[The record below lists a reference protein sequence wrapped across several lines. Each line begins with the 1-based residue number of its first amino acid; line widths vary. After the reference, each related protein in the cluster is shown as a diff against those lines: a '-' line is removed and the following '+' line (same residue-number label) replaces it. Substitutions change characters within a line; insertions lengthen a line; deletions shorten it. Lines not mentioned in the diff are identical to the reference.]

1 MSSILWPTTGCVR
14 AALSVRRRVPLWA
27 AGDPKVT
34 PRRGAVRVPAASVNR
49 RRRGTARLPWRA
61 VPACVLLLLAALAGS
76 QEQGGASPG
85 AFAPGALRVADLG
98 PLQRIVVV
106 EGGRTM
112 PLDSYARFTLLRL
125 SGRRSY
131 DRRPAIEWLARV
143 LFTPNETHD
152 DDIFVVDNPEVID
165 AMGLESRGRDR
176 YSLSFLLPGLGEL
189 ERLAEDAGAISE
201 DNRTIVER
209 EILRLWNNVGLYAN
223 LLSSFAFTYPH
234 RDFQVDDAAV
244 AELLGLPGAGT
255 YSYLDIALRRAELR
269 EAATAAG
276 LAHAASGAFSRS
288 DGLLLRLSES
298 LAAWQGN
305 FVGLP
310 LAVIPVAGAGG
321 AGGVGSVGS
330 VQWLTPW
337 QALDGQR
344 PGSLRAEQRRA
355 LEAELLALRDLQVAY
370 IEGRELRFGLAARQ
384 FADSVQRRTAAELE
398 IKNPALEILYN
409 RSNPYLAARV
419 AYGAGLLLLGLSFLG
434 FRKWL
439 YRASVALLL
448 IGFLPHTFGL
458 VLRILITDRPPVT
471 NLFETFVFVG
481 WGAVACGL
489 VMEHLRKRYLG
500 VFSGL
505 AGGFVFFLLSGKFAA
520 EDTMPVLQAVLD
532 TNFWLSTHVTVI
544 TTGYMACCV
553 AGLIGHVYMVQA
565 ILHGRRGGR
574 DGSDGSDGSH
584 GKRLAHTYR
593 TMFGTLALGL
603 TCSFVGTMLGGIW
616 ADQSWGRFWGWDP
629 KENGA
634 LLIVLWCAILFH
646 ARMGK
651 MIGPFGMAAGSAL
664 LIIVV
669 MMAWFGINLLGVG
682 LHSYGFIDG
691 VLLGLLAYSALQV
704 AVVAGLAAWY
714 RHQRRRGTPIPET
727 PAPGA
732 GTAAAGT
739 AAAGAAA
746 AGAAAA
752 GAAAAGTANG
762 TAHAA
767 ERVAGGATGAA
778 AAAEER

>member
-1 MSSILWPTTGCVR
+1 MPRRLSDCDSLLGAWRIGASAAGPTGLRTDRRGWAESDAVGDGFGVPGKRTGSTTGGSERQRLRGVR
-14 AALSVRRRVPLWA
+14 DPGPSSAGRRFPLRSAIAAAMTFLVAMAGA
-27 AGDPKVT
+27 AQE
-34 PRRGAVRVPAASVNR
+34 RAGAGLDEAA
-49 RRRGTARLPWRA
+49 P
-61 VPACVLLLLAALAGS
+61 
-76 QEQGGASPG
+76 
-85 AFAPGALRVADLG
+85 FAPGELRVADLG
-98 PLQRIVVV
+98 ALQRIAVV

-112 PLDSYARFTLLRL
+112 PLDSYARFTLLRF
-125 SGRRSY
+125 SGRRSHA
-131 DRRPAIEWLARV
+131 RAPAIEWLARV

-152 DDIFVVDNPEVID
+152 DEIFLVDNPEVID
-165 AMGLESRGRDR
+165 AMGLPSRGRDR
-176 YSLSFLLPGLGEL
+176 YSLSFLLPGLPEL
-189 ERLAEDAGAISE
+189 ERLAEDAAAIGE
-201 DNRTIVER
+201 DSRTIVER

-234 RDFQVDDAAV
+234 RDFQVDDPAV
-244 AELLGLPGAGT
+244 VDLLGLPGTGT

-269 EAATAAG
+269 AAATAAG
-276 LAHAASGAFSRS
+276 MEHATSGAFSRT
-288 DGLLLRLSES
+288 DGLLLRLSQS

-310 LAVIPVAGAGG
+310 LAIIPVGG
-321 AGGVGSVGS
+321 FGDVR
-330 VQWLTPW
+330 WLTPW
-337 QALDGQR
+337 QALDGRQTA
-344 PGSLRAEQRRA
+344 GLGVEQRRA
-355 LEAELLALRDLQVAY
+355 LETELLALRDLQVTY
-370 IEGRELRFGLAARQ
+370 LEGRDLRFALAARQ
-384 FADSVQRRTAAELE
+384 FADSVRRRTAADLEL
-398 IKNPALEILYN
+398 KNPSLEILYN
-409 RSNPYLAARV
+409 RTNPYLAARI
-419 AYGAGLLLLGLSFLG
+419 AYGGGLLLLALSFLG
-434 FRKWL
+434 LRTWL
-439 YRASVALLL
+439 YRASFLLL
-448 IGFLPHTFGL
+448 LLGFVPHTFGL

-481 WGAVACGL
+481 WGAVVCGI
-489 VMEHLRKRYLG
+489 VMEYLRKRYLG

-565 ILHGRRGGR
+565 ILQGRRGGR
-574 DGSDGSDGSH
+574 NRVDDQ
-584 GKRLAHTYR
+584 RLAHTYR

-682 LHSYGFIDG
+682 LHSYGFTEG
-691 VLLGLLAYSALQV
+691 VLLGLLVYSAAQV
-704 AVVAGLAAWY
+704 GAVAALAGWY
-714 RHQRRRGTPIPET
+714 RHQQRRATQPPV
-727 PAPGA
+727 PPSPGA
-732 GTAAAGT
+732 GMAAAGS
-739 AAAGAAA
+739 
-746 AGAAAA
+746 
-752 GAAAAGTANG
+752 ANG
-762 TAHAA
+762 TAHATA
-767 ERVAGGATGAA
+767 EPAPAESAAGVAA
-778 AAAEER
+778 AAAER

>member
-1 MSSILWPTTGCVR
+1 MRTF
-14 AALSVRRRVPLWA
+14 
-27 AGDPKVT
+27 
-34 PRRGAVRVPAASVNR
+34 AASV
-49 RRRGTARLPWRA
+49 
-61 VPACVLLLLAALAGS
+61 LLLAAVAGVA
-76 QEQGGASPG
+76 QEAGGTG
-85 AFAPGALRVADLG
+85 LDGVRTFAPGELRVADLG

-131 DRRPAIEWLARV
+131 ERRPAIEWLARV

-152 DDIFVVDNPEVID
+152 DRIFVVDNPEVVD
-165 AMGLESRGRDR
+165 AMGLQSRGRDR
-176 YSLSFLLPGLGEL
+176 HSLSFLLPGLPEL

-201 DNRTIVER
+201 DRRTIVER

-234 RDFQVDDAAV
+234 RDFQVDDGSV

-269 EAATAAG
+269 EAATASG
-276 LAHAASGAFSRS
+276 VAHAATGAFSRA
-288 DGLLLRLSES
+288 DGTLLRLSQS

-310 LAVIPVAGAGG
+310 LPIIPVGG
-321 AGGVGSVGS
+321 FGD

-337 QALDGQR
+337 QALDGR
-344 PGSLRAEQRRA
+344 RTAGLGVEQRRA
-355 LEAELLALRDLQVAY
+355 LETELLALRDLQVAY
-370 IEGRELRFGLAARQ
+370 LEGRDLRFALATRQ
-384 FADSVQRRTAAELE
+384 FNDSVQRRTAANLN
-398 IKNPALEILYN
+398 IKNPSLELLYN
-409 RSNPYLAARV
+409 RTNPYLAARM
-419 AYGAGLLLLGLSFLG
+419 AYGVGLLLLALSFVG
-434 FRKWL
+434 WRTWL
-439 YRASVALLL
+439 YRASVVLLL
-448 IGFLPHTFGL
+448 LGFIPHTFGL

-481 WGAVACGL
+481 WGAVVCGL
-489 VMEHLRKRYLG
+489 VMERLRKRYLG

-505 AGGFVFFLLSGKFAA
+505 AGGFVFFMLSGKFAA

-544 TTGYMACCV
+544 TTGYMGCCV

-565 ILHGRRGGR
+565 ILQGRPGGR
-574 DGSDGSDGSH
+574 ERVDDR
-584 GKRLAHTYR
+584 RLAHTYR

-603 TCSFVGTMLGGIW
+603 TLSFVGTMLGGIW

-691 VLLGLLAYSALQV
+691 VLLGLVAYGIAQVGAVAALAC
-704 AVVAGLAAWY
+704 WY
-714 RHQRRRGTPIPET
+714 RRQRRRTSAPPKP

-732 GTAAAGT
+732 GIASAVSV
-739 AAAGAAA
+739 
-746 AGAAAA
+746 
-752 GAAAAGTANG
+752 NG
-762 TAHAA
+762 TAHTSA
-767 ERVAGGATGAA
+767 ERAAGRATGVAA
-778 AAAEER
+778 ALEER

>member
-1 MSSILWPTTGCVR
+1 MPSSPRRNAGCWNG
-14 AALSVRRRVPLWA
+14 ARRRVPPPA
-27 AGDPKVT
+27 AGS
-34 PRRGAVRVPAASVNR
+34 PRRDAGCTGAMVAAARTGVRVPAGPAAA
-49 RRRGTARLPWRA
+49 RRRGTAAFLRGT
-61 VPACVLLLLAALAGS
+61 VVVCVLLVVAAA
-76 QEQGGASPG
+76 GGAQETGG
-85 AFAPGALRVADLG
+85 AGLDEVRTFAPGELRIADLG
-98 PLQRIVVV
+98 PLQRVVVV

-112 PLDSYARFTLLRL
+112 PLDSFARFTLLRL

-131 DRRPAIEWLARV
+131 ERRPAIEWLARV
-143 LFTPNETHD
+143 LFTPNETHED
-152 DDIFVVDNPEVID
+152 NIFVVDNPEVID
-165 AMGLESRGRDR
+165 AMGLPSRGRDR
-176 YSLSFLLPGLGEL
+176 YSLSFLLPGLDEL
-189 ERLAEDAGAISE
+189 ERLAADAAAIGE

-209 EILRLWNNVGLYAN
+209 EIIRLWNNVGLYAN

-244 AELLGLPGAGT
+244 AELLGLPGTGT

-276 LAHAASGAFSRS
+276 LAHASSGAFSRS
-288 DGLLLRLSES
+288 DGLLLRLSQS
-298 LAAWQGN
+298 LAAWQNN

-310 LAVIPVAGAGG
+310 LAIIPAGG
-321 AGGVGSVGS
+321 FGAA
-330 VQWLTPW
+330 QWLTPW
-337 QALDGQR
+337 QALAGDQVAVLGQ
-344 PGSLRAEQRRA
+344 EQRRA
-355 LEAELLALRDLQVAY
+355 VETELLALRDLQVAY
-370 IEGRELRFGLAARQ
+370 LEGRDLRFALATRQ
-384 FADSVQRRTAAELE
+384 FTDSVQRRAGDELN

-409 RSNPYLAARV
+409 RTNPYLAARM
-419 AYGAGLLLLGLSFLG
+419 AYGAGLLVLALSFVG
-434 FRKWL
+434 WRTWL
-439 YRASVALLL
+439 YRASLVLLVAGC
-448 IGFLPHTFGL
+448 IPHTFGL

-481 WGAVACGL
+481 WGAVVCGI
-489 VMEHLRKRYLG
+489 VMEYLRKRYLG

-505 AGGFVFFLLSGKFAA
+505 AGGFVFLLLSGKFAA

-565 ILHGRRGGR
+565 IVRGRSGGR
-574 DGSDGSDGSH
+574 ERVTDR
-584 GKRLAHTYR
+584 RLAHTYR

-603 TCSFVGTMLGGIW
+603 TLSFVGTMLGGIW

-664 LIIVV
+664 LIVVV

-691 VLLGLLAYSALQV
+691 VLLGLLAYSAVQV
-704 AVVAGLAAWY
+704 AVVAALAGWY
-714 RHQRRRGTPIPET
+714 RHQQRRGSQPPQP
-727 PAPGA
+727 PAQ
-732 GTAAAGT
+732 
-739 AAAGAAA
+739 GAAIA
-746 AGAAAA
+746 
-752 GAAAAGTANG
+752 ANG

-767 ERVAGGATGAA
+767 ERVAAGTTA
-778 AAAEER
+778 R

>member
-1 MSSILWPTTGCVR
+1 M
-14 AALSVRRRVPLWA
+14 AAPMDSGRRLPSVRL
-27 AGDPKVT
+27 
-34 PRRGAVRVPAASVNR
+34 AVM
-49 RRRGTARLPWRA
+49 
-61 VPACVLLLLAALAGS
+61 ACVLLAVAAAGS
-76 QEQGGASPG
+76 AQEAGGADAGAARVFEPG
-85 AFAPGALRVADLG
+85 ELRVADLG

-125 SGRRSY
+125 SGRRTFE
-131 DRRPAIEWLARV
+131 RRPAIEWLARV

-152 DDIFVVDNPEVID
+152 DQIFVVDNPEVID
-165 AMGLESRGRDR
+165 AMGLPSRGRDR
-176 YSLSFLLPGLGEL
+176 YSLSFLLPGLDEL
-189 ERLAEDAGAISE
+189 ERLATDVAAIGE

-223 LLSSFAFTYPH
+223 LLSAFAFTYPH
-234 RDFQVDDAAV
+234 RDFQVDDAGV
-244 AELLGLPGAGT
+244 ADLLGLPGPGT
-255 YSYLDIALRRAELR
+255 YSYLDIALRRGELR
-269 EAATAAG
+269 EAATSAG
-276 LAHAASGAFSRS
+276 LAHARSGAFSRA
-288 DGLLLRLSES
+288 DGLLVRLSQS

-310 LAVIPVAGAGG
+310 PAIIPVGG
-321 AGGVGSVGS
+321 FGDAR
-330 VQWLTPW
+330 WLTPW
-337 QALDGQR
+337 QALDGQQVAAL
-344 PGSLRAEQRRA
+344 GSEQRRA

-370 IEGRELRFGLAARQ
+370 IEGRDLRFSLAARQ
-384 FADSVQRRTAAELE
+384 FADSVQRRAAAELD
-398 IKNPALEILYN
+398 IQNPALEILYN
-409 RSNPYLAARV
+409 RTNPYFAARL
-419 AYGAGLLLLGLSFLG
+419 AYGGGLLLLGLSFLG

-439 YRASVALLL
+439 YLASVVLLVA
-448 IGFLPHTFGL
+448 GFVPHTFGL
-458 VLRILITDRPPVT
+458 LLRILITDRPPVT

-481 WGAVACGL
+481 WCSVVCGL

-544 TTGYMACCV
+544 TAGYMACCV

-565 ILHGRRGGR
+565 ILHGRGGR
-574 DGSDGSDGSH
+574 ERSDGRDRVDD
-584 GKRLAHTYR
+584 KRLAHTYR

-603 TCSFVGTMLGGIW
+603 TFSFIGTMLGGVW

-664 LIIVV
+664 LIVVV

-691 VLLGLLAYSALQV
+691 VLLGLLAYSVLQV
-704 AVVAGLAAWY
+704 GVVAVLAGWY
-714 RHQRRRGTPIPET
+714 RRQRRGSMP
-727 PAPGA
+727 PASPPPGA
-732 GTAAAGT
+732 A
-739 AAAGAAA
+739 
-746 AGAAAA
+746 
-752 GAAAAGTANG
+752 AAAAGTANG

-767 ERVAGGATGAA
+767 AARDAGSAESAA
-778 AAAEER
+778 AAAADR

>member
-1 MSSILWPTTGCVR
+1 MTAPLRIAAVA
-14 AALSVRRRVPLWA
+14 AALLAVAVAGA
-27 AGDPKVT
+27 AQD
-34 PRRGAVRVPAASVNR
+34 A
-49 RRRGTARLPWRA
+49 
-61 VPACVLLLLAALAGS
+61 
-76 QEQGGASPG
+76 GGAG
-85 AFAPGALRVADLG
+85 LDGTRTFAPGELRVADLG
-98 PLQRIVVV
+98 PLQRVVVV

-152 DDIFVVDNPEVID
+152 DAIFVVDNPEVID
-165 AMGLESRGRDR
+165 AMGLPSRGRDR
-176 YSLSFLLPGLGEL
+176 YSLSFLLPGLDEL
-189 ERLAEDAGAISE
+189 ERLAADAAAIGE

-209 EILRLWNNVGLYAN
+209 EIIRLWNNVGLYAN

-276 LAHAASGAFSRS
+276 LAHARSGAFSRS
-288 DGLLLRLSES
+288 DGLLLRLSQS
-298 LAAWQGN
+298 LAAWQNN

-310 LAVIPVAGAGG
+310 LAIIPAGG
-321 AGGVGSVGS
+321 FGAA
-330 VQWLTPW
+330 QWLTPW
-337 QALDGQR
+337 QALAGGQT
-344 PGSLRAEQRRA
+344 GVLGQEQRRA
-355 LEAELLALRDLQVAY
+355 VEAELLALRDLQVAY
-370 IEGRELRFGLAARQ
+370 LEGRDLRFALATRQ
-384 FADSVQRRTAAELE
+384 FTDSVQRRAGEELN

-409 RSNPYLAARV
+409 RTNPYLAARM
-419 AYGAGLLLLGLSFLG
+419 AYGAGLLLLAFSFVG
-434 FRKWL
+434 WRTWL
-439 YRASVALLL
+439 YRASLVML
-448 IGFLPHTFGL
+448 IAACIPHTFGL
-458 VLRILITDRPPVT
+458 LLRILITDRPPVT

-481 WGAVACGL
+481 WGAAVCGI
-489 VMEHLRKRYLG
+489 VMEYLRKRYLG

-505 AGGFVFFLLSGKFAA
+505 AGGFVFLLLSGKFAA

-565 ILHGRRGGR
+565 ILQGRPGGR
-574 DGSDGSDGSH
+574 ERVTDR
-584 GKRLAHTYR
+584 RLAHTYR

-603 TCSFVGTMLGGIW
+603 TFSFIGTMLGGIW

-664 LIIVV
+664 LIAVV

-691 VLLGLLAYSALQV
+691 VLLGLLAYCAVQV
-704 AVVAGLAAWY
+704 AVVAALGGWY
-714 RHQRRRGTPIPET
+714 RHQQRHATAPPQP
-727 PAPGA
+727 PAAGA
-732 GTAAAGT
+732 GIAAAGAANGT
-739 AAAGAAA
+739 AHAGERAAGDAAGAAA
-746 AGAAAA
+746 A
-752 GAAAAGTANG
+752 
-762 TAHAA
+762 A
-767 ERVAGGATGAA
+767 ER
-778 AAAEER
+778 

>member
-1 MSSILWPTTGCVR
+1 MSEGPSAT
-14 AALSVRRRVPLWA
+14 RRRQ
-27 AGDPKVT
+27 
-34 PRRGAVRVPAASVNR
+34 
-49 RRRGTARLPWRA
+49 RA
-61 VPACVLLLLAALAGS
+61 VCPPCCTATVSAFLLLAAAVAGA
-76 QEQGGASPG
+76 QEQGGAAPG
-85 AFAPGALRVADLG
+85 AFAPGELRVADLG

-165 AMGLESRGRDR
+165 AMGLPSRGRDR
-176 YSLSFLLPGLGEL
+176 YSLSFLLPGLDEL

-234 RDFQVDDAAV
+234 RDFQVDDAGV
-244 AELLGLPGAGT
+244 AELLGLPGTGT

-276 LAHAASGAFSRS
+276 LAHAAGGAFSRG
-288 DGLLLRLSES
+288 DGLLLRLGQS

-310 LAVIPVAGAGG
+310 LAVVPV
-321 AGGVGSVGS
+321 GGVGRGVR
-330 VQWLTPW
+330 WLTPW
-337 QALDGQR
+337 QALDGQWTAGLGTER
-344 PGSLRAEQRRA
+344 RRA
-355 LEAELLALRDLQVAY
+355 LETELLALRDLQVAY
-370 IEGRELRFGLAARQ
+370 IEGRDLRFGLAARQ
-384 FADSVQRRTAAELE
+384 FNDSVQRRTAAELD
-398 IKNPALEILYN
+398 IKNPELEILYN

-439 YRASVALLL
+439 YRASVVLLL
-448 IGFLPHTFGL
+448 VGLLPHTFGL

-481 WGAVACGL
+481 WGAVVCGL
-489 VMEHLRKRYLG
+489 VMEYLRKRYLG

-565 ILHGRRGGR
+565 ILQGRRGERGGR
-574 DGSDGSDGSH
+574 D

-603 TCSFVGTMLGGIW
+603 TFSFVGTMLGGIW

-691 VLLGLLAYSALQV
+691 VLLGLLAYGALQV
-704 AVVAGLAAWY
+704 GAVAALAACY
-714 RHQRRRGTPIPET
+714 RYQQRRGTPLPE
-727 PAPGA
+727 PPSPGA
-732 GTAAAGT
+732 GS
-739 AAAGAAA
+739 
-746 AGAAAA
+746 
-752 GAAAAGTANG
+752 AAAGTANG

-767 ERVAGGATGAA
+767 EHASGGATGAA
-778 AAAEER
+778 AAAAER

>member
-1 MSSILWPTTGCVR
+1 MSEV
-14 AALSVRRRVPLWA
+14 
-27 AGDPKVT
+27 
-34 PRRGAVRVPAASVNR
+34 ASATR
-49 RRRGTARLPWRA
+49 RRRRCVRLPCCALTVCALLGAA
-61 VPACVLLLLAALAGS
+61 VA
-76 QEQGGASPG
+76 GGAQERGGAPDELR
-85 AFAPGALRVADLG
+85 AFAPGELRVAELG

-152 DDIFVVDNPEVID
+152 DEIFVVDNPEVID
-165 AMGLESRGRDR
+165 AMGLASRGRDR
-176 YSLSFLLPGLGEL
+176 YSLSFLLPGLEEL
-189 ERLAEDAGAISE
+189 ERLAEDAAAISE

-223 LLSSFAFTYPH
+223 LLSAFAFTYPH

-288 DGLLLRLSES
+288 DGLLLRLSQS

-310 LAVIPVAGAGG
+310 PAVLPVGG
-321 AGGVGSVGS
+321 IGG

-337 QALDGQR
+337 QALDAQQTG
-344 PGSLRAEQRRA
+344 GLGTEQRRA
-355 LEAELLALRDLQVAY
+355 LETELLALRDLQVAY
-370 IEGRELRFGLAARQ
+370 IEGRGLRFGLAARQ
-384 FADSVQRRTAAELE
+384 FADSVQRRTAAVLD

-439 YRASVALLL
+439 YRASVVLLL
-448 IGFLPHTFGL
+448 VGFIPHTFGL

-481 WGAVACGL
+481 WGAVVCGL
-489 VMEHLRKRYLG
+489 VMERLRKRYLG

-565 ILHGRRGGR
+565 ILQGGRGRRAR
-574 DGSDGSDGSH
+574 IDD
-584 GKRLAHTYR
+584 KRLAHTYR
-593 TMFGTLALGL
+593 TLFGTLALGL
-603 TCSFVGTMLGGIW
+603 TLSFVGTMLGGIW

-664 LIIVV
+664 LIVVV

-704 AVVAGLAAWY
+704 GVVAALAGWY
-714 RHQRRRGTPIPET
+714 RHQQRRPPRPPS
-727 PAPGA
+727 PPQPGVA
-732 GTAAAGT
+732 VAAAGT
-739 AAAGAAA
+739 VNGTPHAAQERAAGSGAGVAASA
-746 AGAAAA
+746 M
-752 GAAAAGTANG
+752 
-762 TAHAA
+762 
-767 ERVAGGATGAA
+767 ER
-778 AAAEER
+778 

>member
-1 MSSILWPTTGCVR
+1 MPGC
-14 AALSVRRRVPLWA
+14 ALL
-27 AGDPKVT
+27 
-34 PRRGAVRVPAASVNR
+34 
-49 RRRGTARLPWRA
+49 
-61 VPACVLLLLAALAGS
+61 ACVMLAAAVAGGA
-76 QEQGGASPG
+76 QEQGGATLNEVRT
-85 AFAPGALRVADLG
+85 FASGELRVADLG
-98 PLQRIVVV
+98 PLQRVVVV

-152 DDIFVVDNPEVID
+152 DEIFVVDNPEVID
-165 AMGLESRGRDR
+165 AMGLPSRGRDR
-176 YSLSFLLPGLGEL
+176 YSLSFLLPGLDEL
-189 ERLAEDAGAISE
+189 ERLAEDAGAIGE

-223 LLSSFAFTYPH
+223 LLSAFAFTYPH

-244 AELLGLPGAGT
+244 ADLLGLPATGT
-255 YSYLDIALRRAELR
+255 YSYLDIALRRDQLR

-276 LAHAASGAFSRS
+276 MAHASSGAFSRT
-288 DGLLLRLSES
+288 DALLLRLGQS
-298 LAAWQGN
+298 LAAWQDS

-310 LAVIPVAGAGG
+310 PAIIPVGG
-321 AGGVGSVGS
+321 LGE
-330 VQWLTPW
+330 VQWLSPW
-337 QALDGQR
+337 QALDGRQTAAA
-344 PGSLRAEQRRA
+344 GTEQRRA

-370 IEGRELRFGLAARQ
+370 LEGRELRFSLAARQ
-384 FADSVQRRTAAELE
+384 FTDSVQRRTADRLE

-409 RSNPYLAARV
+409 RANPYLWARM
-419 AYGAGLLLLGLSFLG
+419 AYGGGLLLLALSFLG

-439 YRASVALLL
+439 YLASLVLLVA
-448 IGFLPHTFGL
+448 GFIPHTFGL

-481 WGAVACGL
+481 WGAVVCGL
-489 VMEHLRKRYLG
+489 VMERMRKRYLG

-505 AGGFVFFLLSGKFAA
+505 AGGFVFFMLSGKFAS

-565 ILHGRRGGR
+565 ILHGRPGGHAR
-574 DGSDGSDGSH
+574 VSDQ
-584 GKRLAHTYR
+584 RLANTYR
-593 TMFGTLALGL
+593 TLFGTLALGL
-603 TCSFVGTMLGGIW
+603 TCSFIGTMLGGIW

-651 MIGPFGMAAGSAL
+651 MIGPFGMAGGSAL

-691 VLLGLLAYSALQV
+691 VLLGLVAYSVAQV
-704 AVVAGLAAWY
+704 GVVAALAGWH
-714 RHQRRRGTPIPET
+714 RRQQRRGPP
-727 PAPGA
+727 PKPLAPGA
-732 GTAAAGT
+732 Q
-739 AAAGAAA
+739 AAA
-746 AGAAAA
+746 AGPE
-752 GAAAAGTANG
+752 AAAAGTSNG
-762 TAHAA
+762 APHAPQDGAAGSAAGVAATAA
-767 ERVAGGATGAA
+767 ER
-778 AAAEER
+778 

>member
-1 MSSILWPTTGCVR
+1 MF
-14 AALSVRRRVPLWA
+14 RVAKL
-27 AGDPKVT
+27 T
-34 PRRGAVRVPAASVNR
+34 PRFAPLHLPAAFPSR
-49 RRRGTARLPWRA
+49 RRRCAARIPCSVVVACALLVVA
-61 VPACVLLLLAALAGS
+61 VAGGA
-76 QEQGGASPG
+76 QEQGGAALG
-85 AFAPGALRVADLG
+85 DVRTFAPGELRVADLG

-152 DDIFVVDNPEVID
+152 DEIFVVDNPEVID
-165 AMGLESRGRDR
+165 AMGLPSRGRDR
-176 YSLSFLLPGLGEL
+176 YSLSFLLPGLDEL
-189 ERLAEDAGAISE
+189 EVLAEDVAAISE

-209 EILRLWNNVGLYAN
+209 EILRLWNNIGLYAN

-234 RDFQVDDAAV
+234 RDFHVDDAAV
-244 AELLGLPGAGT
+244 AELLGLPGTGT
-255 YSYLDIALRRAELR
+255 YSYLDIALRRTELR

-276 LAHAASGAFSRS
+276 LAHAAGGTFSLT
-288 DGLLLRLSES
+288 DGLLLRLSRS
-298 LAAWQGN
+298 LAAWQDN
-305 FVGLP
+305 FGGLP
-310 LAVIPVAGAGG
+310 LAIIPVGG
-321 AGGVGSVGS
+321 FGE

-337 QALDGQR
+337 QALDGQQT
-344 PGSLRAEQRRA
+344 GGFGAEQRRA
-355 LEAELLALRDLQVAY
+355 LETELLALRDLQVAY
-370 IEGRELRFGLAARQ
+370 IEGRDLRFSLAARQ
-384 FADSVQRRTAAELE
+384 FTDSVQRRTAAELE
-398 IKNPALEILYN
+398 IKNPTLEILYN
-409 RSNPYLAARV
+409 RSNPYLAARL
-419 AYGAGLLLLGLSFLG
+419 AYGGGLLLLGLSFLG
-434 FRKWL
+434 FKKWL
-439 YRASVALLL
+439 YQASLVLLVA
-448 IGFLPHTFGL
+448 GFIPHTFGL

-481 WGAVACGL
+481 WCAVVCGM
-489 VMEHLRKRYLG
+489 VMEYLRKRYLG

-544 TTGYMACCV
+544 TAGYMACCV

-565 ILHGRRGGR
+565 ILKGRGERGVDDR
-574 DGSDGSDGSH
+574 
-584 GKRLAHTYR
+584 RLAHTYR

-603 TCSFVGTMLGGIW
+603 TLSFVGTMLGGIW

-646 ARMGK
+646 ARLGK

-704 AVVAGLAAWY
+704 GVVATLAAWH
-714 RHQRRRGTPIPET
+714 RHQRRGTPP
-727 PAPGA
+727 PAPPAPQG
-732 GTAAAGT
+732 GVAAAT
-739 AAAGAAA
+739 
-746 AGAAAA
+746 
-752 GAAAAGTANG
+752 GTANG
-762 TAHAA
+762 TVHAPA
-767 ERVAGGATGAA
+767 ERAASSTTGVPAA
-778 AAAEER
+778 AADR

>member
-1 MSSILWPTTGCVR
+1 MAAPVASTSR
-14 AALSVRRRVPLWA
+14 AAALRL
-27 AGDPKVT
+27 
-34 PRRGAVRVPAASVNR
+34 ASMV
-49 RRRGTARLPWRA
+49 
-61 VPACVLLLLAALAGS
+61 CVLLAVAVAGGAQQAGGAGS
-76 QEQGGASPG
+76 GEVRVFEPG
-85 AFAPGALRVADLG
+85 ELRVADLG

-125 SGRRSY
+125 SGRRSFE
-131 DRRPAIEWLARV
+131 RRPAIEWLARV

-152 DDIFVVDNPEVID
+152 DQIFVVDNPEVID
-165 AMGLESRGRDR
+165 AMGLPSRGRDR
-176 YSLSFLLPGLGEL
+176 YSLSFLLPGLDEL
-189 ERLAEDAGAISE
+189 ERLATDAAAISE

-234 RDFQVDDAAV
+234 RDFQVDDARV
-244 AELLGLPGAGT
+244 AELLGLPGPGT
-255 YSYLDIALRRAELR
+255 YSYLDIALRRVELR
-269 EAATAAG
+269 AAATSAG
-276 LAHAASGAFSRS
+276 VAHARSGAFSRS
-288 DGLLLRLSES
+288 DGLLLRLSQS

-310 LAVIPVAGAGG
+310 PAIIPVGG
-321 AGGVGSVGS
+321 FADAR
-330 VQWLTPW
+330 WLTPW
-337 QALDGQR
+337 QALDGQLTA
-344 PGSLRAEQRRA
+344 GLGAEQRRA
-355 LEAELLALRDLQVAY
+355 LDTELLALRDLQVAY
-370 IEGRELRFGLAARQ
+370 IEGRDLRFSLAARQ
-384 FADSVQRRTAAELE
+384 FADSVQRRAADELD
-398 IKNPALEILYN
+398 IKSPALEILYN
-409 RSNPYLAARV
+409 RTNPYFAARL
-419 AYGAGLLLLGLSFLG
+419 AYGGGLLLLGLSFLG

-439 YRASVALLL
+439 YLASVVLLVA
-448 IGFLPHTFGL
+448 GFVPHTFGL

-481 WGAVACGL
+481 WCSVVCGL
-489 VMEHLRKRYLG
+489 VMERLRKRYLG

-544 TTGYMACCV
+544 TAGYMACCV

-565 ILHGRRGGR
+565 ILHGRSSRGGR
-574 DGSDGSDGSH
+574 NGGH
-584 GKRLAHTYR
+584 GRVDAKRLAHTYR

-603 TCSFVGTMLGGIW
+603 TFSFIGTMLGGIW

-664 LIIVV
+664 LIVVV

-691 VLLGLLAYSALQV
+691 VLVGLLAYSVLQAGAVAAL
-704 AVVAGLAAWY
+704 AGWY
-714 RHQRRRGTPIPET
+714 RRQQRSGTPPE
-727 PAPGA
+727 PPP
-732 GTAAAGT
+732 
-739 AAAGAAA
+739 GAAA
-746 AGAAAA
+746 
-752 GAAAAGTANG
+752 AAAAGTANG
-762 TAHAA
+762 TTHAA
-767 ERVAGGATGAA
+767 AGREAGSAAGAA
-778 AAAEER
+778 AAAADR